1 MSVNEAMSVNF
12 PGCYYLKIGH
22 GDQFELDIQTEDE
35 MRSWYQ
41 GKAPEEHKEG
51 LWNILHSVLPG

>member
-1 MSVNEAMSVNF
+1 MSVNF
-12 PGCYYLKIGH
+12 PGRYYLKIGH
-22 GDQFELDIQTEDE
+22 GDQFELDIQTEEE